1 MSVDV
6 TINRDIIRSMDV
18 LERYTLTEAEVKALT
33 STNVKGRTDT
43 ARFVTKYILP
53 YLFYRNR
60 QSFQQT
66 SDATDARKN
75 LIALIN
81 AEDEAFDSDEEFKS
95 YQKYL
100 KTIVQKIGD
109 MEVIPVMEH
118 LNKAKI
124 LHNPIQVLSPETER
138 TTKPKTYDR
147 LEDGNFKFQDLRGK
161 RGKLTGDKLSSKE
174 NVNLIQAM
182 MGSTPYKNKAH
193 LNVADKDVF
202 AFENDKIT
210 IDTKQYFTNALD
222 SIGYDWE
229 DGFLQYDTEEQR
241 MLELQAKISRKMP
254 NPRTVN
260 AGNKI
265 IVPTDLFGGEDEIE
279 YPTTTNS
286 DAVARQIE
294 ESLKKILDAET
305 YKKNNKYEED
315 FLDIIEDT
323 LSSYNTNSGRRLDV
337 FKLEI
342 RIVLPT
348 SAQIK
353 EAVNKIKSSDKVSA
367 DTEVGD
373 LSPNLFPTVIPTET
387 YGIQKESERKLLSD
401 ISDREFNI
409 IENIDT
415 SYQYLKNKTGA

>member
-1 MSVDV
+1 M
-6 TINRDIIRSMDV
+6 
-18 LERYTLTEAEVKALT
+18 
-33 STNVKGRTDT
+33 
-43 ARFVTKYILP
+43 
-53 YLFYRNR
+53 
-60 QSFQQT
+60 
-66 SDATDARKN
+66 
-75 LIALIN
+75 
-81 AEDEAFDSDEEFKS
+81 
-95 YQKYL
+95 
-100 KTIVQKIGD
+100 
-109 MEVIPVMEH
+109 
-118 LNKAKI
+118 
-124 LHNPIQVLSPETER
+124 
-138 TTKPKTYDR
+138 
-147 LEDGNFKFQDLRGK
+147 
-161 RGKLTGDKLSSKE
+161 
-174 NVNLIQAM
+174 
-182 MGSTPYKNKAH
+182 
-193 LNVADKDVF
+193 
-202 AFENDKIT
+202 
-210 IDTKQYFTNALD
+210 D

>member
-1 MSVDV
+1 MIGTKRCGNLTWYSSSHVSCELPSSIGKDHDV
-6 TINRDIIRSMDV
+6 S
-18 LERYTLTEAEVKALT
+18 
-33 STNVKGRTDT
+33 
-43 ARFVTKYILP
+43 
-53 YLFYRNR
+53 
-60 QSFQQT
+60 
-66 SDATDARKN
+66 
-75 LIALIN
+75 
-81 AEDEAFDSDEEFKS
+81 
-95 YQKYL
+95 
-100 KTIVQKIGD
+100 
-109 MEVIPVMEH
+109 
-118 LNKAKI
+118 
-124 LHNPIQVLSPETER
+124 
-138 TTKPKTYDR
+138 
-147 LEDGNFKFQDLRGK
+147 
-161 RGKLTGDKLSSKE
+161 
-174 NVNLIQAM
+174 
-182 MGSTPYKNKAH
+182 
-193 LNVADKDVF
+193 VF
-202 AFENDKIT
+202 ANGQVSPQLPHNRLFSYAPPEIHRVVPS
-210 IDTKQYFTNALD
+210 FLLD
-222 SIGYDWE
+222 GGRDWE

-260 AGNKI
+260 AGDKI

-305 YKKNNKYEED
+305 YKKNNKYEDD